1 MAPPLDRLA
10 GCSTALFHDAPP
22 GRFTMSLN
30 FINFQRSRYVRFGS
44 KADMCGAREH
54 VRFTPNSDHKSRHA
68 ALVMSALHLK
78 ADMCGANRHVCF
90 GPKADMRLQH
100 LKDI

>member
-1 MAPPLDRLA
+1 MSPPSGPSSTFLA
-10 GCSTALFHDAPP
+10 LSEAVQEVIERRH
-22 GRFTMSLN
+22 
-30 FINFQRSRYVRFGS
+30 VRFGS

>member
-1 MAPPLDRLA
+1 MS
-10 GCSTALFHDAPP
+10 CIALGIVASETKVMEELFD
-22 GRFTMSLN
+22 
-30 FINFQRSRYVRFGS
+30 VRFGS

>member
-1 MAPPLDRLA
+1 
-10 GCSTALFHDAPP
+10 
-22 GRFTMSLN
+22 
-30 FINFQRSRYVRFGS
+30 
-44 KADMCGAREH
+44 MCGAREH

-90 GPKADMRLQH
+90 GPKADIGPISDERSNARQNNLDLREFARLRID
-100 LKDI
+100 LD

>member
-1 MAPPLDRLA
+1 
-10 GCSTALFHDAPP
+10 
-22 GRFTMSLN
+22 
-30 FINFQRSRYVRFGS
+30 
-44 KADMCGAREH
+44 MCGAREH

>member
-1 MAPPLDRLA
+1 VHIKIWLCVAKE
-10 GCSTALFHDAPP
+10 S
-22 GRFTMSLN
+22 
-30 FINFQRSRYVRFGS
+30 QVRFGS